1 MTRNNA
7 TASLLLPIVAAAA
20 IGAAPPDRTITG
32 FEPLKTTAASPELC
46 TGDLMWCIGTQGRRA
61 PIVFERN
68 GRQVARW
75 APGAADADA
84 GVELS
89 ALPALLRLHDDS
101 VLVALRARTPMMY
114 SGGGGEITALRLLR
128 IKAGETPR
136 MVLSVPWKTD
146 LMIRAC
152 FSDRDARRRAG
163 ACHDQYELEGGLT
176 VTPPVGTAPPT
187 LRYASAA
194 RYSPR
199 GISRGVDSLT
209 RPPLKKA
216 DLVWTD
222 DPACTYSR
230 TLRFDPASGT
240 YRPDVPLPACDQ
252 YTK

>member
-7 TASLLLPIVAAAA
+7 TASLLLPIVAAAS
-20 IGAAPPDRTITG
+20 I
-32 FEPLKTTAASPELC
+32 
-46 TGDLMWCIGTQGRRA
+46 
-61 PIVFERN
+61 
-68 GRQVARW
+68 
-75 APGAADADA
+75 
-84 GVELS
+84 
-89 ALPALLRLHDDS
+89 
-101 VLVALRARTPMMY
+101 
-114 SGGGGEITALRLLR
+114 
-128 IKAGETPR
+128 
-136 MVLSVPWKTD
+136 
-146 LMIRAC
+146 
-152 FSDRDARRRAG
+152 
-163 ACHDQYELEGGLT
+163 
-176 VTPPVGTAPPT
+176 GTAPPT

-230 TLRFDPASGT
+230 TLRFDPTSGT